1 LKRNWKKSFTPEGAQ
16 KVGLS
21 LERYIDHVE
30 RAEPVRLEG
39 RVSKVVGTIIEGTG
53 PSMPV
58 GGVCKILTP
67 GYANPVRVEVVGFR
81 EGSLLL
87 MPLEQSDGVE
97 PGSII
102 VGDRYGA
109 TVEIGNNMLGRVLDG
124 LGNPIDGK
132 GPLRKERPISLY
144 APPLNPLERPRIRE
158 PLDVGIRT
166 INSLITLGKGQR
178 VAIMAGSGVGK
189 SVLLGM
195 MARFTKADANVIALI
210 GERGREVKE
219 FIERDLGEEGLR
231 RSVVVAATSD
241 TSPLIRIRGAY
252 LATAIAEFFREQK
265 KDVLL
270 MMDSVT
276 RFAMAAREVGLAS
289 GEPPA
294 NKAYPPST
302 FAHLPRLLERA
313 GTSREKG
320 SITGIYSVLVEGD
333 DMNEPVAD
341 AVRSIVDGHIVLD
354 RKLAARGHYP
364 AIDVLSSVSRLMGE
378 VVDNEHLGWAYQFRG
393 TMADYAKIEDLVNL
407 GAYEKGQNKRADY
420 AVEMIDELNRFL
432 RQNINMQSPLEKGLK
447 EMAGLLSAKVQ
458 PEA

>member
-1 LKRNWKKSFTPEGAQ
+1 M
-16 KVGLS
+16 GLS
-21 LERYIDHVE
+21 LARYIDL
-30 RAEPVRLEG
+30 AEKAQPIQLEG
-39 RVSKVVGTIIEGTG
+39 KVSKVIGTVIEGTG

-67 GYANPVRVEVVGFR
+67 GIANPVRAEVVGFR

-87 MPLEQSDGVE
+87 MPLEQSDAVE
-97 PGSII
+97 PGSVI
-102 VGDRYGA
+102 VADRYGA
-109 TVEIGNNMLGRVLDG
+109 TVDVENGMLGRVLDG
-124 LGNPIDGK
+124 LGNPIDDK
-132 GPLRKERPISLY
+132 GPIRKEKSVSLY
-144 APPLNPLERPRIRE
+144 TPPLNPLDRLRINE
-158 PLDVGIRT
+158 PLDVGVRA
-166 INSLITLGKGQR
+166 INSLVTLGKGQR

-195 MARFTKADANVIALI
+195 MARFTRADVNVIALI

-219 FIERDLGEEGLR
+219 FIERDLGEEGLK
-231 RSVVVAATSD
+231 RSVVVVATSD

-252 LATAIAEFFREQK
+252 LATAIAEFFRGQK

-289 GEPPA
+289 GEPPT

-302 FAHLPRLLERA
+302 FAHLPKLLERA
-313 GTSREKG
+313 GTSRGMG
-320 SITGIYSVLVEGD
+320 SITGIYTVLVEGD
-333 DMNEPVAD
+333 DMNDPVAD
-341 AVRSIVDGHIVLD
+341 SVRSIVDGHIVLD

-364 AIDVLSSVSRLMGE
+364 AIDVLSSVSRLMSE

-393 TMADYAKIEDLVNL
+393 TLADYAKIEDLVNL
-407 GAYEKGQNKRADY
+407 GAYEKGHNKRADY

-432 RQNINMQSPLEKGLK
+432 RQNINIPSPMEKGLK
-447 EMAGLLSAKVQ
+447 EMADLLSGKVR

>member
-1 LKRNWKKSFTPEGAQ
+1 M
-16 KVGLS
+16 VLS

-30 RAEPVRLEG
+30 RGEPIQLEG
-39 RVSKVVGTIIEGTG
+39 KVSKVIGTIIEGTG

-58 GGVCKILTP
+58 GGVCKIFSPL
-67 GYANPVRVEVVGFR
+67 ASNRVRAEVVGFR

-87 MPLEQSDGVE
+87 MPLEESDGVE

-102 VGDRYGA
+102 IADRYGA
-109 TVEIGNNMLGRVLDG
+109 TVDVGNGMLGRVVDG

-132 GPLRKERPISLY
+132 GAIRKEKAIPLY
-144 APPLNPLERPRIRE
+144 APPLNPLERSRINE
-158 PLDVGIRT
+158 PLDVGIRA
-166 INSLITLGKGQR
+166 INSLVTLGKGQR

-195 MARFTKADANVIALI
+195 MARFTKADVNVIALI

-219 FIERDLGEEGLR
+219 FIERDLGEEGLK

-252 LATAIAEFFREQK
+252 LATALAEYFREQK

-302 FAHLPRLLERA
+302 FAHLPKLLERA
-313 GTSREKG
+313 GTSRGKG
-320 SITGIYSVLVEGD
+320 SITGMYTVLVEGD

-364 AIDVLSSVSRLMGE
+364 AIDVLSSVSRLMSE

-393 TMADYAKIEDLVNL
+393 TLADYAKIEDLVNL
-407 GAYEKGQNKRADY
+407 GAYEKGHNKRADY
-420 AVEMIDELNRFL
+420 AVDMIDELNRFL
-432 RQNINMQSPLEKGLK
+432 RQNINIASPMEKSLK
-447 EMAGLLSAKVQ
+447 EMASLLSGKIRPDGKA
-458 PEA
+458 